1 MKIAKFAEKNEPVI
15 PDLVGDLLRKKI
27 PHQVRDDKVLV
38 ALAIIA
44 LFLSTPASAQ
54 THNVCLL
61 LDRHPAWEQHLEDA
75 HERWGIAKG
84 AILAVMDQ
92 ESRFRP
98 TARNGVNYGYAQS
111 NPRTWNWFRRDAH
124 MPNASRE
131 DFGASAHFIGWHF
144 KKMHARLGLAIDN
157 VGAQYLA
164 YRMGEGGY
172 RRAGASSSAQTRH
185 IANRAANFDSQ
196 LENCD

>member
-1 MKIAKFAEKNEPVI
+1 MNIAKFAAK
-15 PDLVGDLLRKKI
+15 
-27 PHQVRDDKVLV
+27 
-38 ALAIIA
+38 LAIFTIFFTA
-44 LFLSTPASAQ
+44 PASAQ

-61 LDRHPAWEQHLEDA
+61 LDRHPTWAQHLEA
-75 HERWGIAKG
+75 AQERWGITKG
-84 AILAVMDQ
+84 AILAIIDQ

-98 TARNGVNYGYAQS
+98 TASNGVNYGYAQS

-124 MPNASRE
+124 LPNASRE

-144 KKMHARLGLAIDN
+144 KKMHARLGIAMDN

-185 IANRAANFDSQ
+185 IATRAANFDSQ